1 MKIVVCVK
9 QVPDTADIKW
19 TENNTMIREGVESIM
34 NPFDEYGVET
44 AIRLKESMGGEATI
58 TALSMGPPQAKEALK
73 KAIAMGCDGA
83 VLVSDKK
90 FAAADTW
97 ATAKT
102 VSQAI
107 KDHVGDFDLIIC
119 GQYAIDGDTGQTGPS
134 VADSLDIAQ
143 VTYVKEIVEYRKEN
157 NAVVVKKAVE
167 EGTQTVEMQ
176 LPGLLCMLKCDYSP
190 RMPNIKGVMKANKTQ
205 IPVFGLDTLNLEVDE
220 VGLKG
225 SPTFVAKS
233 YRQPPRTQGELID
246 QGSAEANVELL
257 IEKLRDRKLL
267 VG

>member
-44 AIRLKESMGGEATI
+44 AIRLKESIGDDCHI
-58 TALSMGPPQAKEALK
+58 TVLTMGPPQAKDTLK
-73 KAIAMGCDGA
+73 KALAMGCDDA
-83 VLVSDKK
+83 ILLSDKK

-97 ATAKT
+97 ATSRT

-107 KDHVGDFDLIIC
+107 KDKCPDFDLIIC
-119 GQYAIDGDTGQTGPS
+119 GQFAIDGDTGQVGPS
-134 VADSLDIAQ
+134 VAEGLEIPQ
-143 VTYVKEIVEYRKEN
+143 VSYCKELAYNKEN
-157 NAVVVKKAVE
+157 HSIIANKAIESGIVKR
-167 EGTQTVEMQ
+167 EMQ
-176 LPGLLCMLKCDYSP
+176 LPGLVCMLKCDYPP
-190 RMPNIKGVMKANKTQ
+190 RMPNIKGVMKANRAQ
-205 IPVFGLDTLNLEVDE
+205 IPTYGLDSLNLTPEE

-246 QGSAEANVELL
+246 QGDTRSNVNLL
-257 IEKLRDRKLL
+257 IEKLRDKKVILQ
-267 VG
+267 